1 MPEGVSG
8 GSTLGNPRSERD
20 SWQGLPWQEM
30 ATFNKGMQ
38 SVLGGGTR
46 TFKYPAILLLPNSP
60 LPVLPFGKIKFQTK
74 RNPLIT
80 VM

>member
-1 MPEGVSG
+1 M
-8 GSTLGNPRSERD
+8 LRK
-20 SWQGLPWQEM
+20 GLVARTALAGD

-60 LPVLPFGKIKFQTK
+60 LPVLPFGQIKFQTK